1 MDQKQTN
8 EIITIRVEHGETLS
22 EIASRYSVS
31 IEELQHWNRIENSD
45 FIQADQKLI
54 IHTAPGRRDK
64 ILDLAQADQRV
75 IVDTAPDAFPNI
87 WITGIVVLIL
97 ALWFL
102 RKRKA
107 NTRTSEQTANDCD
120 NPWSDYPVRPG
131 KVTPSKGE
139 HGEQLV
145 NEWLNEQYPEWILL
159 SNILIPSGK
168 NTTQID
174 HILISPWAVF
184 LIETKNMDGW
194 IFGSPGRKQW
204 TQSFA
209 TTSRSYLT
217 ETKSIQFKFYNPLLQ
232 NEGHTKNFL
241 KLNILNYPWVRPIV
255 VFTGNAEMK
264 TQDKFLPYE
273 EHEKIANQNQKWRVR
288 GVVCMNLEDLYDYI
302 SLSVA
307 SSTNPPL
314 TRQKMEAI
322 SAKIKNNEIPWTTEA
337 QQRHNYFV
345 QSLKEESASN

>member
-1 MDQKQTN
+1 MDQEQTN
-8 EIITIRVEHGETLS
+8 ETITIRVEHGETLS
-22 EIASRYSVS
+22 EIANRYSIS
-31 IEELQHWNRIENSD
+31 IEELQHWNRIENPD
-45 FIQADQKLI
+45 FIQADQKI
-54 IHTAPGRRDK
+54 IVHTAPEALSD
-64 ILDLAQADQRV
+64 
-75 IVDTAPDAFPNI
+75 I

-102 RKRKA
+102 RKRKVNA
-107 NTRTSEQTANDCD
+107 ITSGNFVQEDTFPWHDIPDAVTEIPITSEQ
-120 NPWSDYPVRPG
+120 PVEDYSVRP
-131 KVTPSKGE
+131 VSVSYSKGE

-159 SNILIPSGK
+159 NNILIPSGK

-209 TTSRSYLT
+209 STRQSYLT

-241 KLNILNYPWVRPIV
+241 KLDILNYPWIRPIV
-255 VFTGNAEMK
+255 VFTGDADLK
-264 TQDKFLPYE
+264 TKDKFLPYE
-273 EHEKIANQNQKWRVR
+273 QHEKIANQNQKWRIR
-288 GVVCMNLEDLYDYI
+288 GVICMNLKDLQDYI

-307 SSTNPPL
+307 RSPNPPL

-322 SAKIKNNEIPWTTEA
+322 SAKIKNNEIPWTTDT
-337 QQRHNYFV
+337 QKRHNYFV
-345 QSLKEESASN
+345 QSLKEESARNKI

>member
-8 EIITIRVEHGETLS
+8 KTITIRVEHGETLS
-22 EIASRYSVS
+22 EIATQYSVS
-31 IEELQHWNRIENSD
+31 IEELQHWNQIENPD
-45 FIQADQKLI
+45 FIQADQKII
-54 IHTAPGRRDK
+54 IHTTPGT
-64 ILDLAQADQRV
+64 L
-75 IVDTAPDAFPNI
+75 PDI
-87 WITGIVVLIL
+87 WITGLVVLIL
-97 ALWFL
+97 AFWFL
-102 RKRKA
+102 RNRKA
-107 NTRTSEQTANDCD
+107 NTITPGNFVRENTFPWHNLPDAVTEIPITNEQ
-120 NPWSDYPVRPG
+120 PVEDYSVRP
-131 KVTPSKGE
+131 VSVSHSKGE

-145 NEWLNEQYPEWILL
+145 NEWLNEQYPEWISL

-209 TTSRSYLT
+209 SARRSYLT

-232 NEGHTKNFL
+232 NEGHAKNIV
-241 KLNILNYPWVRPIV
+241 KLDILNYPWIRPIV
-255 VFTGNAEMK
+255 VFTGDAELK
-264 TQDKFLPYE
+264 TKDKFLPYE
-273 EHEKIANQNQKWRVR
+273 EHEKIANQNQKWRIR
-288 GVVCMNLEDLYDYI
+288 GVICMNLKDLHDYI

-307 SSTNPPL
+307 RSPNPPL

-322 SAKIKNNEIPWTTEA
+322 SAKIKNNEIPWTTDA
-337 QQRHNYFV
+337 QKRHNYFV
-345 QSLKEESASN
+345 QSLKEESAINKI